1 MITLAE
7 IRQHLRL
14 TVVDEEEDLLMTYA
28 AAAEASVADF
38 LGTELPS
45 PMPAPVRAAILL
57 RVADLYEN
65 REGQSHVKLHDNQT
79 FERLLRPYR
88 EMAV

>member
-1 MITLAE
+1 MLTLYEAKA
-7 IRQHLRL
+7 HLRIDHN
-14 TVVDEEEDLLMTYA
+14 DEDELLQAYMD
-28 AAAEASVADF
+28 AAEQSVADY
-38 LGTELPS
+38 LGIELPS
-45 PMPAPVRAAILL
+45 AMPAPVRAAILL
-57 RVADLYEN
+57 RVGDLYEN